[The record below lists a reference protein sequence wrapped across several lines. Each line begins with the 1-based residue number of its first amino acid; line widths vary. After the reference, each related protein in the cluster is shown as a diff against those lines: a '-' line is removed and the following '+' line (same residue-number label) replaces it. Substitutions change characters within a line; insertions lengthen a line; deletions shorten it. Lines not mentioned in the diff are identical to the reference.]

1 MKNGQ
6 TFIKLKKNGG
16 AFILRVTLK
25 CTLIAH
31 SASVYGLSAGWECL
45 PVMWGFSPE
54 CGKQFLMSGVVTH
67 VCNPSTQEPGTG
79 GLLAVKGQ
87 PGLVVQTFLI
97 PVLERSRGIQVFL
110 FEVGQPGLHSEP
122 RTARVTQWDLVSND
136 KAKQIVYQA
145 ELPQKTIVK
154 GSFFS
159 VETSKQYRGRAAE
172 GQRLC
177 EGELGCRGV
186 LLQFTQQRTK
196 AFVRQHQI

>member
-1 MKNGQ
+1 MVALLSLGSPW
-6 TFIKLKKNGG
+6 
-16 AFILRVTLK
+16 
-25 CTLIAH
+25 
-31 SASVYGLSAGWECL
+31 SARWLLTQQACMGLVQDGSAC

-54 CGKQFLMSGVVTH
+54 CGKQFLLSGVVTH
-67 VCNPSTQEPGTG
+67 VSNPSTQEPGTG

-97 PVLERSRGIQVFL
+97 PVLERSKGIQVFW
-110 FEVGQPGLHSEP
+110 FELGQPGLHSEP

-159 VETSKQYRGRAAE
+159 VGTSKQ
-172 GQRLC
+172 
-177 EGELGCRGV
+177 
-186 LLQFTQQRTK
+186 
-196 AFVRQHQI
+196 